1 MSNPLIAPTQDS
13 TKAYSGVSLLE
24 SAADLKSAIESGD
37 WASVAMGAVGT
48 ALDALSMAM
57 DPFGAV
63 LAAGVGW
70 LMEHVGPLKEAL
82 NGLTGNADEI
92 AAQSETWKNIAT
104 ELGSIGEDLTGM
116 VKADTVS
123 WTGNAADTYRQRA
136 DDTVTL
142 LNTAQKGCEGASS
155 GVKTAGE
162 VVAAVRA
169 LVRDIIAELIGHLI
183 SWALQ
188 VVFTL
193 GIGLTWVVPQVI
205 NAVAKTASKIADL
218 VKRLVTAL
226 KALIPLLKRA
236 GDLFSDAAK
245 ALRNIKP
252 GKAAPPPKSIDI
264 KGNPKDIGG
273 PKGGGLHHAVGR
285 EG

>member
-1 MSNPLIAPTQDS
+1 
-13 TKAYSGVSLLE
+13 SLLE
-24 SAADLKSAIESGD
+24 SANDLKSAIESGD
-37 WASVAMGAVGT
+37 WASVALGAVGT

-57 DPFGAV
+57 DPFGAI

-70 LMEHVGPLKEAL
+70 LIEHVGPLKEAL
-82 NGLTGNADEI
+82 NALTGNADEI
-92 AAQSETWKNIAT
+92 AAQSETWKNVAT

-116 VKADTVS
+116 VKADTAS
-123 WTGNAADTYRQRA
+123 WTGTAADTYRQRA
-136 DDTVTL
+136 QDTVTL
-142 LNTAQKGCEGASS
+142 LETAQKGCEGASS

-169 LVRDIIAELIGHLI
+169 LVRDIIAELVGHLI

-193 GIGLTWVVPQVI
+193 GIGLTWVVPQVV

-218 VKRLVTAL
+218 TKRLVKAL
-226 KALIPLLKRA
+226 QALIPLLKRA

-245 ALRNIKP
+245 ALKNIKP
-252 GKAAPPPKSIDI
+252 GKAAPPPKHADI
-264 KGNPKDIGG
+264 NGNPKGLDG
-273 PKGGGLHHAVGR
+273 PKG
-285 EG
+285 